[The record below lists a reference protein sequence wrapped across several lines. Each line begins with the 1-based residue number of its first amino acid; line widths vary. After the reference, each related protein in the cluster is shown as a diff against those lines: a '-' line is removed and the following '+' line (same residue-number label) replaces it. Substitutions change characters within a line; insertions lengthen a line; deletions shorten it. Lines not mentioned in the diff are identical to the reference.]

1 MLPVVRRL
9 AETIHMTLVPVRR
22 TVGEENPTYSGGG
35 AQVKAESVDEPRH
48 KSLPQ
53 RSAHSRSR
61 QTKTK

>member
-1 MLPVVRRL
+1 
-9 AETIHMTLVPVRR
+9 MTLVPVRR